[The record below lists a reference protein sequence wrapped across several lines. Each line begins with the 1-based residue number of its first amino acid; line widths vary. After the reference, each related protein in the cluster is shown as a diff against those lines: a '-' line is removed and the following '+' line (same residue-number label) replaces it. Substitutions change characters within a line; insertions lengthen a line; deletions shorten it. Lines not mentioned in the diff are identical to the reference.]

1 MKRMTL
7 VHERD
12 SHGED
17 SYRIGAATSNSV
29 PDNEEHQNKPRAEV
43 RDSAKDAKEDEKRDE
58 IDGQG
63 KTSDGDKDKES
74 KDDSAM
80 EIKQAES
87 ADGDGPHST

>member
-17 SYRIGAATSNSV
+17 FYRFGPATSNPV
-29 PDNEEHQNKPRAEV
+29 PDEENQNKPRAESSN
-43 RDSAKDAKEDEKRDE
+43 SAKDTKEDEKGEE
-58 IDGQG
+58 IDEQG
-63 KTSDGDKDKES
+63 KTSDGDKDKDS

-80 EIKQAES
+80 ETK
-87 ADGDGPHST
+87 